1 MTFDTIYKGSS
12 IVTHNNIY
20 ISDIAVKN
28 GKIVEIGDL
37 SEKKANQTIDLK
49 GYHLLPGVIDTQVH
63 FREPGLEYKEDL
75 NSGTKAA
82 VLGGITGVFEMPN
95 TNPATTNED
104 ALKEKL
110 KLAEG
115 RLFCDYA
122 FYVGGT
128 EDNYLELPKLEKI
141 PGCCGVKVFMGL
153 SIGSL
158 LVSEDND
165 LDNIVSNINNRASFH
180 CEDQDMLEERI
191 DYQISGDIHSHE
203 VWRNDEQC
211 FRATQRIVGI
221 ARKNKKNILVL
232 HVSTRQEIEFLSK
245 NKDIASVEI
254 TPQHL
259 TLNAPECYNE
269 LGSYAQMNP
278 PIRNLEH
285 QKKLWEGIND
295 GTADIIG
302 SDHAPHTKDEKNA
315 EYPSSPSGMPG
326 VQTLV
331 PVMLNHVNAGKLTL
345 ERFVELTSYNPSK
358 LFKIKEKGQIA
369 IGFDADFTVVD
380 MNKER
385 VITDDW
391 IVSKCG
397 WTPYNNME
405 IKGWPIMTI
414 IRDNIV
420 MQDDK
425 ISDPLGK
432 PMNFVR

>member
-12 IVTHNNIY
+12 IVTHDNTY

-37 SEKKANQTIDLK
+37 SEKKANQTIELK

-180 CEDQDMLEERI
+180 CEDQDMLEDRI
-191 DYQISGDIHSHE
+191 DFQISGDIHSHE

-211 FRATQRIVGI
+211 FRATQRIVSI
-221 ARKNKKNILVL
+221 ARKNKKNIHIL
-232 HVSTRQEIEFLSK
+232 HVSSGQEIEFLSK

-259 TLNAPECYNE
+259 TLSAPDCYNSM
-269 LGSYAQMNP
+269 GNYAQMNP
-278 PIRNLEH
+278 PIRNLDH
-285 QKKLWEGIND
+285 QNKLWDGITN

-302 SDHAPHTKDEKNA
+302 SDHAPHSREEKDVD
-315 EYPSSPSGMPG
+315 YPNSPSGMPG

-331 PVMLNHVNAGKLTL
+331 PVMLNHVNNGKLTL
-345 ERFVELTSYNPSK
+345 QRFVELTSFNPTN
-358 LFKIKEKGQIA
+358 LFKIKGKGQIK
-369 IGFDADFTVVD
+369 IGFDADFTIVD

-385 VITDDW
+385 KITNDW
-391 IVSKCG
+391 ILSKCG
-397 WTPYNNME
+397 WTPYNGMD
-405 IKGWPIMTI
+405 IKGWPVMTV
-414 IRDNIV
+414 IRNNIV
-420 MQDDK
+420 MREDV
-425 ISDPLGK
+425 IADPLGK
-432 PMNFVR
+432 PMKFVR

>member
-82 VLGGITGVFEMPN
+82 VLGGITAVFEMPN

-221 ARKNKKNILVL
+221 ARKNKKNIHVL

-345 ERFVELTSYNPSK
+345 ERFVELTSYNPSM

-380 MNKER
+380 MNKKR

>member
-191 DYQISGDIHSHE
+191 RYLAIFTHMKFGEMTNNVS
-203 VWRNDEQC
+203 EQ
-211 FRATQRIVGI
+211 
-221 ARKNKKNILVL
+221 L
-232 HVSTRQEIEFLSK
+232 
-245 NKDIASVEI
+245 
-254 TPQHL
+254 
-259 TLNAPECYNE
+259 
-269 LGSYAQMNP
+269 
-278 PIRNLEH
+278 
-285 QKKLWEGIND
+285 
-295 GTADIIG
+295 
-302 SDHAPHTKDEKNA
+302 
-315 EYPSSPSGMPG
+315 
-326 VQTLV
+326 
-331 PVMLNHVNAGKLTL
+331 
-345 ERFVELTSYNPSK
+345 
-358 LFKIKEKGQIA
+358 KG
-369 IGFDADFTVVD
+369 
-380 MNKER
+380 
-385 VITDDW
+385 
-391 IVSKCG
+391 
-397 WTPYNNME
+397 
-405 IKGWPIMTI
+405 
-414 IRDNIV
+414 
-420 MQDDK
+420 
-425 ISDPLGK
+425 
-432 PMNFVR
+432 

>member
-12 IVTHNNIY
+12 IVTHNNTY

-37 SEKKANQTIDLK
+37 SEKKANQTIELK

-180 CEDQDMLEERI
+180 CEDQDMLEDRI

-221 ARKNKKNILVL
+221 ARKNKKNIHVL

-254 TPQHL
+254 TRQLL

-285 QKKLWEGIND
+285 QKKLWEGINN

-302 SDHAPHTKDEKNA
+302 SDHAPHTKEEKNA
-315 EYPSSPSGMPG
+315 EYPGSPSGMPG

-380 MNKER
+380 MNKKR

-420 MQDDK
+420 MQNDK

>member
-37 SEKKANQTIDLK
+37 SEKKTNQTIDLK

-63 FREPGLEYKEDL
+63 FREPGLEHKEDL

-180 CEDQDMLEERI
+180 CEDQDMLEDRI
-191 DYQISGDIHSHE
+191 DFQISGDIHSHE

-211 FRATQRIVGI
+211 FRATQRIVSI
-221 ARKNKKNILVL
+221 ARKNKKNIHIL

-285 QKKLWEGIND
+285 QKKLWEGINN

-345 ERFVELTSYNPSK
+345 ERFVELTSYNPSM

-380 MNKER
+380 MNKKR

>member
-12 IVTHNNIY
+12 IVTHNNTY
-20 ISDIAVKN
+20 ISDIAVKD

-37 SEKKANQTIDLK
+37 SEKKANQTIELK

-128 EDNYLELPKLEKI
+128 EDNYLELPRLEKI

-180 CEDQDMLEERI
+180 CEDQDMLEDRI
-191 DYQISGDIHSHE
+191 EYQISGDIHSHE

-221 ARKNKKNILVL
+221 ARKNKKNVHIL
-232 HVSTRQEIEFLSK
+232 HVSTIQEIEFLSK

-302 SDHAPHTKDEKNA
+302 SDHAPHIKEEKNA
-315 EYPSSPSGMPG
+315 EYPGSPSGMPG

-331 PVMLNHVNAGKLTL
+331 PVMLNHINAGKLTL

-425 ISDPLGK
+425 ISDPLGE
-432 PMNFVR
+432 PINFVR

>member
-12 IVTHNNIY
+12 IVTHNNTY
-20 ISDIAVKN
+20 ISDIAVKD

-37 SEKKANQTIDLK
+37 SEKKANQTIELK

-128 EDNYLELPKLEKI
+128 EDNYLELPRLEKI

-180 CEDQDMLEERI
+180 CEDQDMLEDRI
-191 DYQISGDIHSHE
+191 EYQISGDIHSHE

-221 ARKNKKNILVL
+221 ARKNKKNVHIL

-278 PIRNLEH
+278 PIRNLEQ

-302 SDHAPHTKDEKNA
+302 SDHAPHTKEEKNA

-425 ISDPLGK
+425 ISDPLGE